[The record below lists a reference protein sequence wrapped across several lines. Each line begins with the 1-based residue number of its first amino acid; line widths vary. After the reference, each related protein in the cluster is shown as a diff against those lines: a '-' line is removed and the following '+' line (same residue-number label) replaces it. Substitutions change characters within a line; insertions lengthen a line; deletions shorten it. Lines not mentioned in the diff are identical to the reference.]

1 MRFFRELNAGLDM
14 YFSIS
19 DQMVSEFLS
28 GLLAVLGLVAV
39 GSALALALGGMSKRF
54 PFSRLSLIL
63 ALSPL
68 SFQRFL
74 QNDANATLHLYAMI
88 VILLGITID
97 GISYL
102 LEPRARPVI
111 KEAQAEE
118 TDDEEESS
126 PGVIVWEKAK

>member
-1 MRFFRELNAGLDM
+1 M

-19 DQMVSEFLS
+19 DQMVSEFFS
-28 GLLAVLGLVAV
+28 GLLAVLALVAV
-39 GSALALALGGMSKRF
+39 GSALALALGGMARRF

-68 SFQRFL
+68 SFSRFL
-74 QNDANATLHLYAMI
+74 EYGGNTTLHLYAMI

-102 LEPRARPVI
+102 LEPRSRSSVAEKTQSKVAE
-111 KEAQAEE
+111 KAEE
-118 TDDEEESS
+118 PS
-126 PGVIVWEKAK
+126 PGMIVWEKAK

>member
-1 MRFFRELNAGLDM
+1 M

-19 DQMVSEFLS
+19 DQMVSEFFS
-28 GLLAVLGLVAV
+28 GLLGVLALVAV
-39 GSALALALGGMSKRF
+39 GSALALALGGMTKRF

-68 SFQRFL
+68 SFSRFL
-74 QNDANATLHLYAMI
+74 GYGGNTTLHLYAMI

-102 LEPRARPVI
+102 LEPRVRSDAQQAQSE
-111 KEAQAEE
+111 EAEKVVE
-118 TDDEEESS
+118 PS
-126 PGVIVWEKAK
+126 PGVIVWEKAE

>member
-1 MRFFRELNAGLDM
+1 M

-19 DQMVSEFLS
+19 DQMISQFLS
-28 GLLAVLGLVAV
+28 GLLGVLALVAV
-39 GSALALALGGMSKRF
+39 GSALALALGAMANRF

-68 SFQRFL
+68 SFARFL
-74 QNDANATLHLYAMI
+74 DDGSNTTLHLYAMI

-102 LEPRARPVI
+102 IEPRVHSSGAEQTQSV
-111 KEAQAEE
+111 EAEKAEE
-118 TDDEEESS
+118 PS
-126 PGVIVWEKAK
+126 PGVIVWEKAN

>member
-1 MRFFRELNAGLDM
+1 M

-39 GSALALALGGMSKRF
+39 GSALALALGGMSRRF

-68 SFQRFL
+68 SFSRFL
-74 QNDANATLHLYAMI
+74 EHGANTTLHLYAMI

-102 LEPRARPVI
+102 LEPRTRPVL
-111 KEAQAEE
+111 KDSRSEE
-118 TDDEEESS
+118 VEKSEEPS
-126 PGVIVWEKAK
+126 PGMIVWEKAK

>member
-1 MRFFRELNAGLDM
+1 M

-19 DQMVSEFLS
+19 DQMVSEFFS
-28 GLLAVLGLVAV
+28 GLLGVLALVAV
-39 GSALALALGGMSKRF
+39 GSALALALGGMTKRF

-68 SFQRFL
+68 SFSRFL
-74 QNDANATLHLYAMI
+74 GYGGNTTLHLYAMI

-102 LEPRARPVI
+102 LEPRERSS
-111 KEAQAEE
+111 AQQAKAEE
-118 TDDEEESS
+118 AEKVEEPS
-126 PGVIVWEKAK
+126 PGVIVWEKAE

>member
-1 MRFFRELNAGLDM
+1 M

-19 DQMVSEFLS
+19 DQMISQFLS
-28 GLLAVLGLVAV
+28 GLLGVLALVAV
-39 GSALALALGGMSKRF
+39 GSALALALGAMANRF

-68 SFQRFL
+68 SFARFL
-74 QNDANATLHLYAMI
+74 DYGGNSTLHLYAMI

-97 GISYL
+97 GVSYL
-102 LEPRARPVI
+102 LEPRVRSGAEQTQS
-111 KEAQAEE
+111 EAAEK
-118 TDDEEESS
+118 TEEPS

>member
-1 MRFFRELNAGLDM
+1 M

-19 DQMVSEFLS
+19 DQMVSDFFS
-28 GLLAVLGLVAV
+28 GLLGVLALVAV
-39 GSALALALGGMSKRF
+39 GSALALVLGGMTRRF

-68 SFQRFL
+68 SFSRFIGYGG
-74 QNDANATLHLYAMI
+74 NTTLHLYAMI

-102 LEPRARPVI
+102 LEPRERSV
-111 KEAQAEE
+111 AQQAKSEKAEKV
-118 TDDEEESS
+118 EEPSS
-126 PGVIVWEKAK
+126 GVIVWEKAE

>member
-1 MRFFRELNAGLDM
+1 M

-19 DQMVSEFLS
+19 DQMVSQFFS
-28 GLLAVLGLVAV
+28 GLLGVLALVAV
-39 GSALALALGGMSKRF
+39 GSALALALGGMTKRF

-68 SFQRFL
+68 SFSRFL
-74 QNDANATLHLYAMI
+74 EYNGTTTLHLYAMI

-102 LEPRARPVI
+102 LEPRVRSGAEQAQP
-111 KEAQAEE
+111 EAVEKTEE
-118 TDDEEESS
+118 RS
-126 PGVIVWEKAK
+126 PGVIVWEKAE

>member
-1 MRFFRELNAGLDM
+1 M

-19 DQMVSEFLS
+19 DQMVSDFFS
-28 GLLAVLGLVAV
+28 GLLGVLALVAV
-39 GSALALALGGMSKRF
+39 GSALALALGGMTKRF

-68 SFQRFL
+68 SFSRFL
-74 QNDANATLHLYAMI
+74 GYGGNTTLHLYAMI

-102 LEPRARPVI
+102 LEPRERSD
-111 KEAQAEE
+111 AQQAKAEE
-118 TDDEEESS
+118 AEKVAEPS
-126 PGVIVWEKAK
+126 PGVIVWEKAE